1 MKKITYTF
9 VAIVMGLIFSSQVF
23 AWGGGFGPGPGRGY
37 GPGRGFGYYREAALD
52 RLNLTDDQRA
62 KIEALQIAHEK
73 GIRPIRDK
81 MFDKSVELRRLW
93 LEANPDKDKINAAQ
107 KEVRALR
114 DILEDKDTALRFEIN
129 KILTPEQ
136 KEILAS
142 SGWGRG
148 SGFGPR
154 GGMRGPGAFGPG
166 ICY

>member
-1 MKKITYTF
+1 LGVLLTTP
-9 VAIVMGLIFSSQVF
+9 VF
-23 AWGGGFGPGPGRGY
+23 AFGPREGRGPGAGYGNPDGTGRGY
-37 GPGRGFGYYREAALD
+37 YHHAGYG
-52 RLNLTDDQRA
+52 RLNLTDDQEA

-73 GIRPIRDK
+73 DIRPIREK

-93 LEANPDKDKINAAQ
+93 LQTNPDKNKIDAVQ
-107 KEVRALR
+107 KDVRALR
-114 DILEDKDTALRFEIN
+114 DKLEDKDTALRFEIN

-148 SGFGPR
+148 PGFGPR